1 MSPIL
6 RLAKNVPSRIAGKIL
21 RKLNPSKYVEKHLG
35 INCVDSTSVHL
46 YGQID
51 FGSEPWILTFGKD
64 VYITDG
70 VKFITHD
77 GGTLLFRDIVPDL
90 EITKPITLG
99 DKVYIGNNAILLP
112 GVTVGNNVVIG
123 AGAIVTKDVPANS
136 VVAGVPAR
144 VIRTTDQYFE
154 KLQKESLHFGDLS
167 ATEKDNALRKYY
179 GRTATFRGNNHG
191 R

>member
-1 MSPIL
+1 M
-6 RLAKNVPSRIAGKIL
+6 
-21 RKLNPSKYVEKHLG
+21 
-35 INCVDSTSVHL
+35 
-46 YGQID
+46 
-51 FGSEPWILTFGKD
+51 
-64 VYITDG
+64 
-70 VKFITHD
+70 
-77 GGTLLFRDIVPDL
+77 LFRDIVPDL